1 VSVHAARLDVDVNA
15 KESVQAL
22 KEAAHPWASITQM
35 LLVDG
40 TSDKA
45 TTCICA
51 TNSCLFAMCK
61 ITLGANVE
69 GS

>member
-1 VSVHAARLDVDVNA
+1 VDVHAARLDVDLNP
-15 KESVQAL
+15 KESIQAL

-40 TSDKA
+40 ASDKG

-51 TNSCLFAMCK
+51 TNSCLFMVCK
-61 ITLGANVE
+61 ITTE
-69 GS
+69 EKTP